1 MAREMHKYYFYHWDE
16 STGDKL
22 DHWGTS
28 DWYFEVGED
37 EYVLKVIQ
45 VFASGNA
52 LFYSETH
59 IEDEYGFL
67 SEGKFELI
75 GEEKEISKAEF
86 EKILNNTKFTNVV
99 GAI

>member
-1 MAREMHKYYFYHWDE
+1 MANQMHKYYFYHWDE

-37 EYVLKVIQ
+37 QYVLRLIQ
-45 VFASGNA
+45 VFASGDA
-52 LFYSETH
+52 LFYSEQH

-67 SEGKFELI
+67 SEGKFELV
-75 GEEKEISKAEF
+75 GEEKEISKPEF
-86 EKILNNTKFTNVV
+86 ANVLKTTKFTNV
-99 GAI
+99 GTAI